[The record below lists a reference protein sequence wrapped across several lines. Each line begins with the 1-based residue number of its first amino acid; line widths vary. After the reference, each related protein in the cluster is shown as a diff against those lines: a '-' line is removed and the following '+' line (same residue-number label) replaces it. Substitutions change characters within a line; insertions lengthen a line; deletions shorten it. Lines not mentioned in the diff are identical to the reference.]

1 MKRKI
6 FLKISALCVTV
17 LLTVGIGNLWAQ
29 DSTLSNL
36 PAVTTP
42 ASTDLFLVTQGAI
55 SKKETRVQVHTLE
68 SGELF
73 LIDIGS
79 VSAPG
84 LALKIDIDTG
94 VYSPGVDRIA
104 IVAGGVEGVRV
115 TEAAG
120 VITVLNDGFTK
131 LGDSA
136 APSIKQKKLTGTTGA
151 TEGTTTNIAH
161 GLTIGKIL
169 GYHVLVST
177 GSGNRVPP
185 VFASVAEHEYD
196 AFMDGTNVVVA
207 LTATN
212 SGSILSRAI
221 SVLVTYEE

>member
-6 FLKISALCVTV
+6 FLKISALFVAA
-17 LLTVGIGNLWAQ
+17 LLTIGIGNLWAQ

-68 SGELF
+68 SGELL
-73 LIDIGS
+73 LIDDG
-79 VSAPG
+79 VVGAPG
-84 LALKIDIDTG
+84 LAINGDPDTG
-94 VYSPGVDRIA
+94 VYGPAADVVA
-104 IVAGGVEGVRV
+104 LAAGGVEGVRV

-151 TEGTTTNIAH
+151 TEGSITNITH
-161 GLTIGKIL
+161 GLTVGKIIGL
-169 GYHVLVST
+169 EVLVDQVS
-177 GSGNRVPP
+177 SNKVPP
-185 VFASVAEHEYD
+185 AFTNVAEHEYD
-196 AFMDGTNVVVA
+196 VFILASVVRIV
-207 LTATN
+207 LHATN
-212 SGSILSRAI
+212 SGSIISEAI
-221 SVLVTYEE
+221 TVLLTYEE